1 MLSKEHTE
9 NLIKVTFEIDL
20 NPSKGKEKFDYKEL
34 VTFLD
39 QVEHIH
45 EAALRIAYSESKSR
59 NLKNK
64 KLVIDNLKLDNSLR
78 FSISFFIDFDSLFP
92 YYFALKAIIGV
103 CEKYGKNTGELLKT
117 LKRILL
123 CFQKH
128 IKNSPFIM
136 RRLGAK
142 IKAMIEDLHENI
154 YLKKIEDIL
163 EDKKFK
169 RIYNSFCKTAI
180 TIKNIVSVFEFLE
193 KVKKDTL
200 IDNDEL

>member
-20 NPSKGKEKFDYKEL
+20 NPSKGKEKFDYKDL

-103 CEKYGKNTGELLKT
+103 CEKYGENTGELLKT

-123 CFQKH
+123 YFQEY

-154 YLKKIEDIL
+154 YLKKIEFIL
-163 EDKKFK
+163 GDKEFK

-193 KVKKDTL
+193 KVKEDTL
-200 IDNDEL
+200 IDNDE

>member
-20 NPSKGKEKFDYKEL
+20 NPSKGKEKFDYKDL

-103 CEKYGKNTGELLKT
+103 CEKYGENTGELLKT

-123 CFQKH
+123 YFQEY

-163 EDKKFK
+163 GDKEFK

-193 KVKKDTL
+193 KVKEDTL
-200 IDNDEL
+200 IDNDE